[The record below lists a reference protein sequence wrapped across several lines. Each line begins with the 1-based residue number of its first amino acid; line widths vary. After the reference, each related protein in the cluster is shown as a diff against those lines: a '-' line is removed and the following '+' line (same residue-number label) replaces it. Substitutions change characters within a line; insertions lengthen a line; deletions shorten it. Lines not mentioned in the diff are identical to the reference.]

1 MKLTKKNLALA
12 VGSTL
17 LAMSVFV
24 SGCGNSAD
32 KNANAIRIG
41 VVAEMTGNNASYG
54 TSITNGMKLA
64 VQQINDKGGV
74 LGKKIELVIA
84 DSKSEPAEAANAMS
98 KLVNQDK
105 TPAVMGIFT
114 SSGAIA
120 AANVS
125 ESAKVPFL
133 AVGATNP
140 KVTLDDKTGNV
151 KPNTF
156 RVCFIDPFQG
166 TVGANFILNEL
177 KLKKAAVYIDNSSDY
192 AKGLAEFFKKAY
204 TENGG
209 SIVLEES
216 YLQKDSDFKAVL
228 TKMAA
233 AKPEVI
239 YVPGYYEEVGKICKQ
254 ARELGI
260 NVPIV
265 GGDGWDSPKLVEI
278 AGAAAL
284 NNTYFTNHYSP
295 GSTSE
300 ASKNFVESYEKTYKQ
315 KPDAPAVLGY
325 DGTILMVDSIKRA
338 GVYEPAKVSAALAA
352 TKDFKAVTGKTSL
365 NATHDAVK
373 SAVIVGFE
381 DGKQVYRATVN
392 P

>member
-1 MKLTKKNLALA
+1 MKFTKKKLALA
-12 VGSTL
+12 IGGALIT
-17 LAMSVFV
+17 MSVLV
-24 SGCGNSAD
+24 SGCSTGSDKKAD
-32 KNANAIRIG
+32 TIKIG
-41 VVAEMTGNNASYG
+41 VVAELTGNNATYG
-54 TSITNGMKLA
+54 TSITNGIKLA
-64 VQQINDKGGV
+64 VQQLNDTGGL
-74 LGKKIELVIA
+74 LGKKIELVVA
-84 DSKSEPAEAANAMS
+84 DNKSEPAEAP
-98 KLVNQDK
+98 V
-105 TPAVMGIFT
+105 VMGLFA
-114 SSGAIA
+114 SSSAIA
-120 AANVS
+120 ASNVS
-125 ESAKVPFL
+125 EAAKVPFL

-140 KVTLDDKTGNV
+140 KVTLDEKTGKV

-177 KLKKAAVYIDNSSDY
+177 KLQKAAVYIDNSSDY

-204 TENGG
+204 TEKGG
-209 SIVLEES
+209 TVVIEES

-228 TKMAA
+228 TKIAA

-260 NVPIV
+260 TVPII

-278 AGAAAL
+278 AGASSL

-295 GSTSE
+295 DSTNE
-300 ASKNFVESYEKTYKQ
+300 ASKAFVNTYAKTYKQ

-325 DGTILMVDSIKRA
+325 DGAMLLADSIKRA
-338 GVYEPAKVSAALAA
+338 GVYESAKVAEALAA
-352 TKDFKAVTGKTSL
+352 TKDFQAVTGKTSL
-365 NATHDAVK
+365 DASHDAVK
-373 SAVIVGFE
+373 SAVIVGFK

>member
-1 MKLTKKNLALA
+1 MKFTKKKLALA
-12 VGSTL
+12 IGGALIT
-17 LAMSVFV
+17 MSVLV
-24 SGCGNSAD
+24 SGCGTGSDKKAD
-32 KNANAIRIG
+32 TIKIG
-41 VVAEMTGNNASYG
+41 VVAELTGNNATYG
-54 TSITNGMKLA
+54 TSITNGIKLA
-64 VQQINDKGGV
+64 VQQLNDTGGL
-74 LGKKIELVIA
+74 LGKKIELVVA
-84 DSKSEPAEAANAMS
+84 DNKSEPAEAANAMS

-105 TPAVMGIFT
+105 APVVMGLFA
-114 SSGAIA
+114 SSSAIA
-120 AANVS
+120 AS
-125 ESAKVPFL
+125 
-133 AVGATNP
+133 NP
-140 KVTLDDKTGNV
+140 KVTLDEKTGKV

-177 KLKKAAVYIDNSSDY
+177 KLQKAAVYIDNSSDY

-204 TENGG
+204 TEKGG
-209 SIVLEES
+209 TVVIEES

-228 TKMAA
+228 TKIAA

-260 NVPIV
+260 TVPII

-278 AGAAAL
+278 AGASSL

-295 GSTSE
+295 DSTNE
-300 ASKNFVESYEKTYKQ
+300 ASKAFVDTYAKTYKQ

-325 DGTILMVDSIKRA
+325 DGAMLLADSIKRA
-338 GVYEPAKVSAALAA
+338 GVYESAKVAEALAA
-352 TKDFKAVTGKTSL
+352 TKDFQAVTGKTSL
-365 NATHDAVK
+365 DASHDAVK
-373 SAVIVGFE
+373 SAVIVGFK